1 MASSPKGNRYTR
13 IAVIGG
19 GVVGMACA
27 LELKARGADVSV
39 YERGTEIGAGVT
51 GRSAGMLGAAFEW
64 GLEQDQLAL
73 AALAR
78 HAGEI
83 WPDFAAKIE
92 RLGGGPVHLSKNGS
106 LAVARSDAEAEWLEQ
121 LAGACQAR
129 GLPVKQLSAAM
140 LKTAEPGVTGAVKA
154 ALHLAGDQHVD
165 PQVLLQR
172 MAAALSRAGI
182 ALKYGRTVERVVVG
196 REITLPDGER
206 VDSLVLATGAGAPPK
221 FHGMRG
227 EVLDPGLRPVVPVK
241 GQMLALAA
249 VPGTPRHVVHTRD
262 VYIAP
267 KAKWTLVGASVERGV
282 EDFTV
287 DRGVIAGLREKAV
300 AIAGALKDAPEV
312 SAWAGVRPGTPDDA
326 PMIGETALAGVY
338 AALGCYRNGVLFAP
352 AVAELLADTVFEGT
366 RRATFT
372 PLRFNKDI

>member
-1 MASSPKGNRYTR
+1 MASAPKGRSLR

-51 GRSAGMLGAAFEW
+51 ARSAGMLGAAFEW

-92 RLGGGPVHLSKNGS
+92 RLGGGPVQMSKNGA
-106 LAVARSDAEAEWLEQ
+106 LAVARSEAEAEWLEA
-121 LAGACQAR
+121 LAAACQAR
-129 GLPVKQLSAAM
+129 GLAVRTLTGAA
-140 LKTAEPGVTGAVKA
+140 LKTIEPGVTGAVRS
-154 ALHLAGDQHVD
+154 ALHLSGDQHVD

-182 ALKYGRTVERVVVG
+182 ALKYGRSIDRMVIG
-196 REITLPDGER
+196 REITMPDGER
-206 VDSLVLATGAGAPPK
+206 VDSVVLATGAGLPPK

-227 EVLDPGLRPVVPVK
+227 EALDTGLVPVVPVK
-241 GQMLALAA
+241 GQMLALAS
-249 VPGTPRHVVHTRD
+249 VPAAPSHVVHTRD

-267 KAKWTLVGASVERGV
+267 KAKWTLVGASIERGA

-287 DRGVIAGLREKAV
+287 DRAVIAGLKEKAV
-300 AIAGALKDAPEV
+300 AICGALKDAPEV
-312 SAWAGVRPGTPDDA
+312 SAWAGVRPGTADDA
-326 PMIGETALAGVY
+326 PMIGESAIPGVF

-352 AVAELLADTVFEGT
+352 AVAEQVADAVLDGV
-366 RRATFT
+366 RRSTFT